1 MKKYISRLKDGCKL
15 HTFIYWSLL
24 RVLML
29 FGFVCRGFIG
39 STEGDVTYLS
49 GQIHIL
55 ICFLA
60 SFLWEFS
67 QAMPKKNLFR
77 FMPSSIHTALNTGLF
92 VSAFFGVYLDWYYEV
107 KLFDPLMTAVF
118 AFWSVLY
125 GYEIGY
131 SMVKKYHFSAT
142 KAMIFYAAF
151 GVSFIFFDV
160 CELGEFFCDQIIG
173 FATGEPGN
181 SQFWSVALSQG
192 TGRQGSLIDAINP
205 ERVPLMDIMADIIIH
220 SCSAFAALIFIN
232 LCPYRLRGR
241 FKYDI
246 DYGNNRTKTADIAE

>member
-1 MKKYISRLKDGCKL
+1 MKEYISRLKNGCKL

-29 FGFVCRGFIG
+29 VAFAG
-39 STEGDVTYLS
+39 SLMSDSPSLTAL
-49 GQIHIL
+49 IHIAV
-55 ICFLA
+55 CFLA

-67 QAMPKKNLFR
+67 QAMPGKSLLR
-77 FMPSSIHTALNTGLF
+77 FMPSSIHTALNTVLF
-92 VSAFFGVYLDWYYEV
+92 ISSFLGIYLNWYYDI
-107 KLFDPLMTAVF
+107 KLFDPVMMAVF

-131 SMVKKYHFSAT
+131 GMVKKYHFAAT
-142 KAMIFYAAF
+142 KAMVFYAAF
-151 GVSFIFFDV
+151 GVSFIFFNV
-160 CELGEFFCDQIIG
+160 CELGEFLCDQIIG
-173 FATGEPGN
+173 LATGDVGN
-181 SQFWSVALSQG
+181 AQFWSVLLSEG
-192 TGRQGSLIDAINP
+192 TGREGSLINAINP

-232 LCPYRLRGR
+232 VFPYRLRGK

-246 DYGNNRTKTADIAE
+246 EYDNNRTKTAENAEC